1 MTTTDA
7 EHKQA
12 ALNYL
17 KTNDLG
23 ALATKSAEG
32 RPRVRQTYYAC
43 TDDFSV
49 YFLSLA
55 NTRKVSDI
63 RANAE
68 AAFVVTGP
76 DKRHTLQMEGVFE
89 EITDR
94 ATFGPII
101 SSLTSH
107 LYPDGEP
114 SAPIAHLDNAKP
126 VCFKLKPT
134 WVRYA
139 DFDAGLGSENV
150 FTEIAL

>member
-1 MTTTDA
+1 MNKTDA
-7 EHKQA
+7 EMKEI

-17 KTNDLG
+17 KTNELG
-23 ALATKSAEG
+23 ALATKSPEG
-32 RPRVRQTYYAC
+32 KPRVRQVYYAC

-63 RANAE
+63 RANEE
-68 AAFVVTGP
+68 AAFVVTGS
-76 DKRHTLQMEGVFE
+76 DKRHALQIEGVFE
-89 EITDR
+89 EITDT

-101 SSLTSH
+101 TSLTSH
-107 LYPDGEP
+107 LYPEGEP
-114 SAPIAHLDNAKP
+114 TAPVAHLDNAKP

-139 DFDAGLGSENV
+139 DFDAGLGSTSV
-150 FTEIAL
+150 FTEISL